1 MGTKETRAIR
11 KNSPHCSL
19 YNLHAFSFIQRP
31 SARIYP
37 SVPSSGNAIDLN
49 RSRKSCEKTS
59 LESLD
64 NVRSPFLRARGV
76 LLFGLARDLI
86 ESETERRS

>member
-1 MGTKETRAIR
+1 MRAIQKYLPR
-11 KNSPHCSL
+11 CSL
-19 YNLHAFSFIQRP
+19 YNLHAFSFSQRR
-31 SARIYP
+31 SAKTLP
-37 SVPSSGNAIDLN
+37 VCKVLPSGNAIDLN

-59 LESLD
+59 MESLD
-64 NVRSPFLRARGV
+64 NVRSPFLRAHAV